1 MPTLLLEFRLAM
13 PTLRLKFIC
22 CRSIYDRH
30 YDRQQYQQKISIIKV
45 MRLFQKISAGV
56 LISFS
61 LLIAVL
67 AFGDLANPQTPQKD
81 KEGAFAALV
90 IFGLPPGI
98 LGQFLIWNVLR
109 AERKE
114 KEALARNE
122 SAQLQSVFYHLL
134 KKYNG
139 ELTPLLFAMETKL
152 SAGDARA
159 YLDQKA
165 KEFDANFEVD
175 DRGDITYKFN
185 VGRKSLGQ
193 NE

>member
-1 MPTLLLEFRLAM
+1 
-13 PTLRLKFIC
+13 
-22 CRSIYDRH
+22 
-30 YDRQQYQQKISIIKV
+30 

-67 AFGDLANPQTPQKD
+67 AFGDLANPKTPQKD

-90 IFGLPPGI
+90 LFGLPPGI

-109 AERKE
+109 TERKE
-114 KEALARNE
+114 REALATKE
-122 SAQLQSVFYHLL
+122 SDRLQSIFYLLL
-134 KKYNG
+134 KKHSG

-152 SAGDARA
+152 AAGDART

-175 DRGDITYKFN
+175 DRGDIIYRFN
-185 VGRKSLGQ
+185 VGKKFLG
-193 NE
+193 